1 MRNAPTS
8 LISGTA
14 SGTVTTIGIDC
25 SQIYA
30 FSMHGIWTAGGT
42 GSIVIQASNDNVV
55 DTIGSNQASGVTN
68 WSPIASGTIAVSGAG
83 NSIVNFDG
91 IAYHWVRAQY
101 TAAGGTAGTM
111 TLNFF
116 SKGT

>member
-1 MRNAPTS
+1 MRNAPVA

-14 SGTVTTIGIDC
+14 SGTVTSNGIDL

-30 FSMHGIWTAGGT
+30 YSVHGVWTAGGT
-42 GSIVIQASNDNVV
+42 GSIVLQGSNDNVI
-55 DTIGSNQASGVTN
+55 DALATNQGSNVVN
-68 WSPIASGTIAVSGAG
+68 WTAVPGGTVAVSGSG
-83 NSIVNFDG
+83 STLLNFDG
-91 IAYHWVRAQY
+91 IGYHWVRAQY

-116 SKGT
+116 SKGV